1 MRSPN
6 RPRQRTPVRGRGR
19 AIWKVF
25 APFTSMIVP
34 SIVPS
39 LILFRLLRR

>member
-6 RPRQRTPVRGRGR
+6 RPRQRTRCVGEG

-25 APFTSMIVP
+25 ARFTSMIVH